1 MLYNNQCTTTT
12 ALIVP
17 NRDALRRYLKENNI
31 KAECEEGRKTALM
44 KLESELARFK
54 KGGEFQGMFPE
65 RWLPSSFAV
74 LAEPFTEQNQMINS
88 TMKMVRPKIEKAYKE
103 RIDYMYS
110 SEGKQTLNAQNMQSV
125 L

>member
-31 KAECEEGRKTALM
+31 KAECEEGRKAALM